1 MPYDPRGLSIERWSA
16 LTAAELQPFGYVPR
30 QTDEA
35 NWNVWAAAV
44 KNLPALA
51 PRFVPS
57 STGYDG
63 DWQSWALRLN
73 EAMRGLGL

>member
-16 LTAAELQPFGYVPR
+16 MTAAELEPFGSVPR
-30 QTDEA
+30 STTEE
-35 NWNVWAAAV
+35 NWHDWAAAV

-57 STGYDG
+57 SRGFET
-63 DWQSWALRLN
+63 WQLWAFRLN

>member
-1 MPYDPRGLSIERWSA
+1 MPFDPRGLTIERWSA
-16 LTAAELQPFGYVPR
+16 LTAAELQPFGQVPV
-30 QTDEA
+30 QTDEEGWKA
-35 NWNVWAAAV
+35 WAAAV

-57 STGYDG
+57 AKGFG
-63 DWQSWALRLN
+63 DWRDWALRLN